1 MSFILLHTTLSHIL
15 ELGEFRKSY
24 AVNVSAALHIVNEAS
39 AMQNFNSFRHVKW
52 LAGFLVSVLTV
63 QSATAASVKFPTLGT
78 A

>member
-24 AVNVSAALHIVNEAS
+24 TVNVSVALDVVNVAS

-52 LAGFLVSVLTV
+52 LA
-63 QSATAASVKFPTLGT
+63 
-78 A
+78 